1 MSDVEERPSKKLKMD
16 ESNDI
21 ENDKK
26 NNLADPEVSNEEE
39 EEEDDAFE
47 YKDEIPPS

>member
-1 MSDVEERPSKKLKMD
+1 MD

-26 NNLADPEVSNEEE
+26 TNFADPEVSNEEEEE